1 MWVCNRVLVGISVFW
16 RYFKTVFMYRF
27 LTIVLFFIHFS
38 ILAQENPKREFRAVW
53 VATVNNIDWPSKPGL
68 STEQQ
73 KKEAIAILDMHSKN
87 GMNAIIMQ
95 IRPASDAFYPS
106 ELEPWSK
113 YLTGTPGKAPAPFY
127 DPLQFWI
134 EQCHERHMEFHAWLN
149 PFRVSQNAADPLAS
163 NHIAFSHPEWIVN
176 YGGKLY
182 FDPGLPQ
189 TRDFVVKVVTDIVSR
204 YDVDAIH
211 FDDYFYP
218 YPLKEDF
225 PDENSFEQYNRGF
238 LLGQKAGWR
247 RDNVDIIIKMLSENI
262 KKTKPWVKFG
272 ISPFGVWRNKADDP
286 EGSET
291 TAGTTNYDQLNAD
304 ILKWQKNGW
313 LDYCLPQLYWQIGH
327 PSVDFLTLSNWW
339 AAHSYNRAMYIG
351 HAVYKLEANSTIPE
365 WRDPEQLV
373 KQIEITRQISE
384 LGGSAF
390 YSSVHFNRDLFG
402 LEKTLQEKLYKYPAL
417 VPQMPWIDNKA
428 PEAPTHFRKKG
439 HKLKWK
445 APETNVE
452 MDKTV
457 DYVVYMNPV
466 GQKFDSRNA
475 KNIFTV
481 TRDKSLVFKPNS
493 RKLRVKYEFRVSAL
507 DRLHNES
514 GLTKVKVIKL

>member
-1 MWVCNRVLVGISVFW
+1 MFRLILSVSLL
-16 RYFKTVFMYRF
+16 MC
-27 LTIVLFFIHFS
+27 LGLQ
-38 ILAQENPKREFRAVW
+38 AQIAPKREFRAVW

-68 STEQQ
+68 STDQQ
-73 KKEAIAILDMHSKN
+73 KKEAIAILDMHHKN
-87 GMNAIIMQ
+87 RMNAIIMQ

-113 YLTGTPGKAPAPFY
+113 YLTGTPGKAPVPFY

-134 EQCHERHMEFHAWLN
+134 EQCHQRNMEFHAWLN
-149 PFRVSQNAADPLAS
+149 PFRVALDANEPLAA
-163 NHIAFSHPEWIVN
+163 NHIAFKHPEWIVN

-182 FDPGLPQ
+182 FDPGLPE
-189 TRDFVVKVVTDIVSR
+189 TREFVVKVVTDIVSR

-225 PDENSFEQYNRGF
+225 PDENSFAQYNRGF
-238 LLGQKAGWR
+238 LAAQKADWR
-247 RDNVDIIIKMLSENI
+247 RDNVDLMIRMLSEKI

-291 TAGTTNYDQLNAD
+291 TAGTTNYDQLYAD

-327 PSVDFLTLSNWW
+327 PSVDFLTLSKWW
-339 AAHSYNRAMYIG
+339 AAHAYDRAMYIG
-351 HAVYKLEANSTIPE
+351 HAVYKLEANSTVPE
-365 WRDPEQLV
+365 WKDPNQLI
-373 KQIEITRQISE
+373 KQIEITRQIPQ

-390 YSSVHFNRDLFG
+390 YSSIHFKRDLFG
-402 LEKTLQEKLYKYPAL
+402 FIEILRNKTYKFAAL
-417 VPQMPWIDNKA
+417 VPAMPWIDNKA
-428 PEAPTHFRKKG
+428 PDKPVHFRKRG

-445 APETNVE
+445 PAKAVNE
-452 MDKTV
+452 MDKTIG
-457 DYVVYMNPV
+457 YLVYLNPV
-466 GQKFDSRNA
+466 GQKFDA
-475 KNIFTV
+475 KNPENIFEII
-481 TRDKSLVFKPNS
+481 RDKSIVFKPNS
-493 RKLRVKYEFRVSAL
+493 RKLRRKYEIRISAL

-514 GLTKVKVIKL
+514 EISKVKVIKL

>member
-1 MWVCNRVLVGISVFW
+1 
-16 RYFKTVFMYRF
+16 MYR
-27 LTIVLFFIHFS
+27 LFFAFFLLVCFDLH
-38 ILAQENPKREFRAVW
+38 AQIPPKYEFRAVW

-68 STEQQ
+68 TTDQQ
-73 KKEAIAILDMHSKN
+73 KKEVVDILDMHQKN

-95 IRPASDAFYPS
+95 IRPASDAFYQS

-113 YLTGTPGKAPAPFY
+113 YLTGTPGKAPNPFY

-134 EQCHERHMEFHAWLN
+134 GECHKRNMEFHAWLN
-149 PFRVSQNAADPLAS
+149 PFRVALDAGEPLAA
-163 NHIAFSHPEWIVN
+163 NHIAFKHPEWIVN

-189 TRDFVVKVVTDIVSR
+189 TREFVVKVVTDIVAR

-225 PDENSFEQYNRGF
+225 PDGNTFTQYSRGF
-238 LLGQKAGWR
+238 LAGQKAEWR
-247 RDNVDIIIKMLSENI
+247 RDNVDLMIRMLSETI

-291 TAGTTNYDQLNAD
+291 TAGTTNYDHLYAD

-313 LDYCLPQLYWQIGH
+313 IDYCLPQLYWQIGH
-327 PSVDFLTLSNWW
+327 PAVDFFTLSKWW
-339 AAHSYNRAMYIG
+339 AAHAYNRAMYIG

-365 WRDPEQLV
+365 WKDPDQLI
-373 KQIEITRQISE
+373 KQIQITRQIPQI
-384 LGGSAF
+384 GGSAF
-390 YSSVHFNRDLFG
+390 YSSIHFKRNLFG
-402 LEKTLQEKLYKYPAL
+402 FAETLQDKTYKYQAL
-417 VPQMPWIDNKA
+417 VPAMPWIDNKA
-428 PEAPTHFRKKG
+428 PAPLQRFRKRG

-445 APETNVE
+445 TEKTTIE
-452 MDKTV
+452 MDKPV
-457 DYVVYMNPV
+457 EYIVYLNPV
-466 GQKFDSRNA
+466 TRKFDA
-475 KNIFTV
+475 KNPENIFTII
-481 TRDKSLVFKPNS
+481 RDQSIVFKPNS
-493 RKLRVKYEFRVSAL
+493 RKLRQKYEIRISAL

-514 GLTKVKVIKL
+514 EMSKVKVIKL

>member
-1 MWVCNRVLVGISVFW
+1 MHRFLSVFLIIF
-16 RYFKTVFMYRF
+16 YVG
-27 LTIVLFFIHFS
+27 VQ
-38 ILAQENPKREFRAVW
+38 AQESPKHEFRAVW

-73 KKEAIAILDMHSKN
+73 KTEAIAILDMHARN

-95 IRPASDAFYPS
+95 VRPASDAFYPS
-106 ELEPWSK
+106 DLEPWSR
-113 YLTGTPGKAPAPFY
+113 YLTGTPGKAPSPYY
-127 DPLQFWI
+127 DPLEFWI
-134 EQCHERHMEFHAWLN
+134 QECHKRNMEFHAWLN
-149 PFRVSQNAADPLAS
+149 PFRVAQNANEPLAT
-163 NHIAFSHPEWIVN
+163 NHIAFQHPEWVVN

-189 TRDFVVKVVTDIVSR
+189 TREFVTKVVADIVSR

-218 YPLKEDF
+218 YPLQEEF
-225 PDENSFEQYNRGF
+225 PDENSFAHYNRGF
-238 LLGQKAGWR
+238 LETQKADWR
-247 RDNVDIIIKMLSENI
+247 RDNVDLIIKMLSENI

-291 TAGTTNYDQLNAD
+291 TAGTTNYDQLYAN

-313 LDYCLPQLYWQIGH
+313 IDYCLPQLYWQIGH

-339 AAHSYNRAMYIG
+339 AKHAYGRAMYIG
-351 HAVYKLEANSTIPE
+351 HAVYKLEGNSTVPE
-365 WRDPEQLV
+365 WRDPEQLA
-373 KQIEITRQISE
+373 RQIQIVRQIPQ

-390 YSSVHFNRDLFG
+390 YSSVHFKRNLFG
-402 LEKTLQEKLYKYPAL
+402 FDQMLRDKLYKYRAL
-417 VPQMPWIDNKA
+417 VPPMPWIDNKA
-428 PEAPTHFRKKG
+428 PEKPGRFRKRG

-445 APETNVE
+445 LPKAENE
-452 MDKTV
+452 MDRARSFL
-457 DYVVYMNPV
+457 VYLNPE
-466 GQKFDSRNA
+466 GQKFDVKNPE
-475 KNIFTV
+475 NIFTI
-481 TRDKSLVFKPNS
+481 TQDNRIKFKPNS
-493 RKLRVKYEFRVSAL
+493 HKLRRKYEIRISAL

-514 GLTKVKVIKL
+514 ELTKVKVIKL

>member
-1 MWVCNRVLVGISVFW
+1 MKQFWVLLFLGISFAL
-16 RYFKTVFMYRF
+16 Y
-27 LTIVLFFIHFS
+27 S
-38 ILAQENPKREFRAVW
+38 QNAPKREFRAVW

-68 STEQQ
+68 SNEQQ
-73 KKEAIAILDMHSKN
+73 KKEVIDILDMHVRN
-87 GMNAIIMQ
+87 GMNAIILQ

-106 ELEPWSK
+106 ALEPWSK
-113 YLTGTPGKAPAPFY
+113 YLTGTPGKAPFPFY

-134 EQCHERHMEFHAWLN
+134 DQCHQRNMEFHAWLN
-149 PFRVSQNAADPLAS
+149 PFRVALNADEPLAG
-163 NHIAFSHPEWIVN
+163 NHIAFQHPEWIVN

-189 TRDFVVKVVTDIVSR
+189 AREFVVKVVTDIVSR

-225 PDENSFEQYNRGF
+225 PDGNSFAQYNRGF
-238 LLGQKAGWR
+238 LADQKGDWR
-247 RDNVDIIIKMLSENI
+247 RENVDLIIRTLSESI

-272 ISPFGVWRNKADDP
+272 ISPFGVWRNKSVDP

-291 TAGTTNYDQLNAD
+291 TGGTSNYDQLYAD

-313 LDYCLPQLYWQIGH
+313 IDYCLPQLYWQIGH
-327 PSVDFLTLSNWW
+327 PSVDFLTLSKWW
-339 AAHSYNRAMYIG
+339 ASHAYNRAMYIG

-365 WRDPEQLV
+365 WRDPNEL
-373 KQIEITRQISE
+373 IRQIQAIRQIPH

-390 YSSVHFNRDLFG
+390 YSSIHFKRDLFG
-402 LEKTLQEKLYKYPAL
+402 FEQTLQTKLYKYPAL
-417 VPQMPWIDNKA
+417 VPTMPWIDNK
-428 PEAPTHFRKKG
+428 PPDPPLHFRKRG

-445 APETNVE
+445 EAKAQSE
-452 MDKTV
+452 MDKAV
-457 DYVVYMNPV
+457 CYLVYINPV
-466 GQKFDSRNA
+466 GQKFNA
-475 KNIFTV
+475 TNSENIFTI
-481 TRDKSLVFKPNS
+481 TRNKSIVFKPNT
-493 RKLRVKYEFRVSAL
+493 RKLQRKYELRISAL

-514 GLTKVKVIKL
+514 EISKMKVIKL